1 VGIVDNL
8 HHKVAVEG
16 GIEVHRKGVG
26 EEDLLEIPAVV
37 SLEPNNQVLAQNRVA
52 MAVEHRMEVA
62 PLDREALVDNL
73 LMLHMVVES
82 HSDAGTALGVSHF
95 DSCRV
100 EARELNGPHEN
111 GDQNLQ
117 DGE

>member
-16 GIEVHRKGVG
+16 DIAVHHKEAG
-26 EEDLLEIPAVV
+26 EEGLLEIPGVV
-37 SLEPNNQVLAQNRVA
+37 GLGANNQVLAQNRVA
-52 MAVEHRMEVA
+52 TAVEHRMGVA
-62 PLDREALVDNL
+62 PWDREALVDNL
-73 LMLHMVVES
+73 LVLHMVLES
-82 HSDAGTALGVSHF
+82 HSDAGTALEVWHF

-100 EARELNGPHEN
+100 EVRELNGPHEN
-111 GDQNLQ
+111 DDQNFQ